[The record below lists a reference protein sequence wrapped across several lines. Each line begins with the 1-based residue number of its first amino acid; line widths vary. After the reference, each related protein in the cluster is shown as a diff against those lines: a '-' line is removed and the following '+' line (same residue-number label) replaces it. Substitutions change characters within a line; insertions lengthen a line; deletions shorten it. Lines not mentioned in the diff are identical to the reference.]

1 MVMEDGQEQQEQPT
15 QAGLVV
21 MLVGFDEAT
30 EAVLRSGLEP
40 IARQVRTISDVLPVA
55 VQRTNFKAT
64 VAMEQKMLYTSH
76 IVVANMNEDV
86 AEVAM
91 QVQYAVDLQRPV
103 VVVGENAD
111 AVGWVAQNTLA
122 TFPDV
127 AGALVFLQSY
137 LAERTQ

>member
-1 MVMEDGQEQQEQPT
+1 MGMEDGQEPVGQPGKT
-15 QAGLVV
+15 GLVV
-21 MLVGFDEAT
+21 MLIGFEESA
-30 EAVLRSGLEP
+30 EEVLRAGLEP
-40 IARQVRTISDVLPVA
+40 VTRQVRTISDVLPVA

-64 VAMEQKMLYTSH
+64 VAMEQRMIYTSH

-91 QVQYAVDLQRPV
+91 QVQYAADMERPV

-111 AVGWVAQNTLA
+111 AVGWVVRNTLA
-122 TFPDV
+122 TFPDI
-127 AGALVFLQSY
+127 AGTLLFLRSY